1 MSSGLRVRPPVR
13 GMDPGGART
22 TTRAVAATQVTPAV
36 LLVDD
41 DAVALSRFRQHLR
54 TWEQNWDMTFALGAQ
69 EALDA
74 LDASP
79 FDVVVSDVQTRGL
92 NGESLLEAVQ
102 ARHGSLVRV
111 ALARH
116 PGEEAALRA
125 SAVAHRFLTKP
136 LDDDELKTVVERASE
151 LRAALRSD
159 ELRHAVTASG
169 ALPPAPSV
177 YVRLTAALADPDTSV
192 GDVAEVVSTDPAI
205 VAKLLQLVNS
215 AFFGL
220 GRRITSVREA
230 VSYLGI
236 ITIRALVLST
246 TTFDS
251 FRSPHRIKGFS
262 SACMREH
269 SLLVA
274 KVAAAIVSDPGQR
287 NDAFMAG
294 ILHDVGKLVLAAHEP
309 EYLEEAYR
317 RAESEDRL
325 LHEVERELRGSTHAE
340 IGAYLLALWGLP
352 LDVVEAAAL
361 HNADFEPKERLD
373 VLDAVRVA
381 NVLSSEQQ
389 PACTWPAS
397 DALSE
402 RLARL
407 ETAAGDRIKQWR
419 EIAADEAGSLRGGIL
434 LD

>member
-1 MSSGLRVRPPVR
+1 
-13 GMDPGGART
+13 
-22 TTRAVAATQVTPAV
+22 VTPSV

-54 TWEQNWDMTFALGAQ
+54 AWESEWDMTFALGAQ
-69 EALDA
+69 EALEA
-74 LDASP
+74 LDSTA

-136 LDDDELKTVVERASE
+136 LDDDELRTVVERASE

-177 YVRLTAALADPDTSV
+177 YVRLTAALADPDSSV
-192 GDVAEVVSTDPAI
+192 ADVADVVSTDPAI

-220 GRRITSVREA
+220 GRRISSVREA

-251 FRSPHRIKGFS
+251 FRTSRRIIGFS

-274 KVAAAIVSDPGQR
+274 KVAAAIVTDR
-287 NDAFMAG
+287 TRANDAFMAG

-309 EYLEEAYR
+309 EYLEEAYG

-325 LHEVERELRGSTHAE
+325 LHDVERELRGSTHAE
-340 IGAYLLALWGLP
+340 VGAYLLALWGLP

-361 HNADFEPKERLD
+361 HDTEFELKEKLD

-381 NVLSSEQQ
+381 NVLSYEQQ
-389 PACTWPAS
+389 PACSWPS
-397 DALSE
+397 SEALNG
-402 RLARL
+402 RLACL
-407 ETAAGDRIKQWR
+407 EADAGERIKQWR
-419 EIAADEAGSLRGGIL
+419 DIAADEAGSLRAGIL